1 MKVLVIGGGGREH
14 ALVWAL
20 GRSPRVHTVRCAPGN
35 AGTAIIAENVAI
47 PADDVDGLVEHSV
60 AERYDLVVV
69 GPEAPLVAGLT
80 DRLQELHIP
89 VFGPSAAASRM
100 EGSKAFSKEFMARHN
115 IPTAA
120 FQVFRDPAEARDYL
134 LSPDTVYPLVVK
146 ADGLAAGKGVILAD
160 TPEQAAEAA
169 AGMLS
174 GKDFG
179 EAGRVVV
186 VEEMLRGIEAS
197 FFVLADGKNIVELA
211 TCQDYKRALDG
222 DRGLNTGGMG
232 TYSPSVFLDDA
243 TRRTIVETVVN
254 PTIAGMQAEGSPYHG
269 VLFIG
274 VMLTEKGPQVLEY
287 NCRFGDPETQVLLP
301 RLDGDW
307 FELLMA
313 SATGTLD
320 QVRFSWLDQAAVCVV
335 MAAGGYP
342 GSYGKGE
349 KISGLEQAG
358 TEDGIVVFHAGT
370 SLDEDGTV
378 RTSGGRVLGV
388 TALGD
393 DLPDARKK
401 AYAAA
406 SAITWSGEQ
415 HRTDIA
421 ADAAATLE
429 GTRES

>member
-20 GRSPRVHTVRCAPGN
+20 GRSPRVHTLRCAPGN
-35 AGTAIIAENVAI
+35 AGTAAMAENVAI
-47 PADDVDGLVEHSV
+47 SADDVDSLVDHAA

-69 GPEAPLVAGLT
+69 GPEGPLVAGLA
-80 DRLQELHIP
+80 DRLQDLHIP

-100 EGSKAFSKEFMARHN
+100 EGSKVFSKEFMARHR

-120 FQVFRDPAEARDYL
+120 FKVFRDEAEAREYL
-134 LSPDTVYPLVVK
+134 LAADTAYPLVVK

-169 AGMLS
+169 SGMLA
-174 GKDFG
+174 GRDFG

-197 FFVLADGKNIVELA
+197 FFVLADGDNVVELA

-222 DRGLNTGGMG
+222 DQGLNTGGMG
-232 TYSPSVFLDDA
+232 TYSPSAFLDEA
-243 TRRTIVETVVN
+243 TRQTIVETVVN
-254 PTIAGMQAEGSPYHG
+254 PTINGLQAEGCAYRG

-274 VMLTEKGPQVLEY
+274 VMLTDEGPKVLEY

-307 FELLMA
+307 FDLLMA
-313 SATGTLD
+313 SATGNLNK
-320 QVRFSWLDQAAVCVV
+320 VRLSWLDQAAVCVV

-349 KISGLEQAG
+349 KITGLEKAAG
-358 TEDGIVVFHAGT
+358 QDGIIVFHAGT

-388 TALGD
+388 TALGN

-401 AYAAA
+401 AYAASA
-406 SAITWSGEQ
+406 AITWSGEQ

-429 GTRES
+429 SIRE